1 MMKKVTIILIC
12 ILFGCVLHA
21 QDIITQKDGTDI
33 QAKVTEVGISQIS
46 YKKYSNLDGPTYI
59 ISKDDVLMITYENGE
74 REIYTSNNTTNKKS
88 SLPQGV
94 MTYNS
99 WSGKVS
105 IGGVTVENET
115 LELYLSPEDYS
126 TFKNGKT
133 ASIIGGVVGVI
144 GAFPLGWS
152 LGEWTAGVEPN
163 KTMLIGGGIAMVGGL
178 LVSAIG
184 ESNMKKAIHH
194 YNSSLAFVPT
204 INYSPTADDL
214 ALGLALV
221 IHF

>member
-1 MMKKVTIILIC
+1 MKRLLLCFIC
-12 ILFGCVLHA
+12 LLLGCVLYA

-59 ISKDDVLMITYENGE
+59 INKDDILMITYENGE
-74 REIYTSNNTTNKKS
+74 REIYTSNNETTKKS
-88 SLPQGV
+88 SLPQGL

-115 LELYLSPEDYS
+115 LKLYLSPEDYRIY
-126 TFKNGKT
+126 KNGKT
-133 ASIIGGVVGVI
+133 TSTIGGVVGVI
-144 GAFPLGWS
+144 GAIPFGWC
-152 LGEWTAGVEPN
+152 LGEWAAGVEPN
-163 KTMLIGGGIAMVGGL
+163 TDILIASGIVTAGGL
-178 LVSAIG
+178 IVSAIG
-184 ESNMKKAIHH
+184 ENNMKKVIHK
-194 YNSSLAFVPT
+194 YNSSLVFMPT
-204 INYSPTADDL
+204 INFGVSTNDL
-214 ALGLALV
+214 SMGLALV